1 MNNMILS
8 KRLSIYAMCI
18 CICTVLIFSLSSCG
32 KKETYKGYYVY
43 GLDAN
48 EKKVMYEKCNI
59 SSEDKTAKSIK
70 KFIRKLQREPDNI
83 NMKKAI
89 PDDVKV
95 DNFNI
100 SPSGEL
106 SLYFNAA
113 YGNYT
118 GVSEILRRAA
128 IVKTLSQVKGIKGI
142 QFYVAGQPI
151 TDSNME
157 PVGIM
162 TADSFID
169 NTGGV
174 SDYKQKATLNMY
186 FSDETG
192 KSLVIVPVNITYDAT
207 IPLEQLAIEQLISG
221 PYTIDGV
228 NKNKVL
234 PTVPK
239 GTVLNK
245 VTVKEKTCYVDF
257 SKEFLNKQDDITDKV
272 AIYSVVNTLIEL
284 PNVNKVQ
291 FSIDGEQVL
300 KYNESMSFGEP
311 FERNLDI
318 VKEKK

>member
-32 KKETYKGYYVY
+32 KKEAYKGYYVY

-100 SPSGEL
+100 SP
-106 SLYFNAA
+106 
-113 YGNYT
+113 
-118 GVSEILRRAA
+118 
-128 IVKTLSQVKGIKGI
+128 
-142 QFYVAGQPI
+142 AGQPI
-151 TDSNME
+151 TDSNMK

-257 SKEFLNKQDDITDKV
+257 SKEFLNKQDDITDMV

>member
-8 KRLSIYAMCI
+8 RRLSIYAMCI

-32 KKETYKGYYVY
+32 KKEAYKGYYVY

-128 IVKTLSQVKGIKGI
+128 IVKTLSQIKGIKGI
-142 QFYVAGQPI
+142 Y
-151 TDSNME
+151 
-157 PVGIM
+157 
-162 TADSFID
+162 
-169 NTGGV
+169 
-174 SDYKQKATLNMY
+174 
-186 FSDETG
+186 
-192 KSLVIVPVNITYDAT
+192 
-207 IPLEQLAIEQLISG
+207 
-221 PYTIDGV
+221 
-228 NKNKVL
+228 
-234 PTVPK
+234 
-239 GTVLNK
+239 
-245 VTVKEKTCYVDF
+245 
-257 SKEFLNKQDDITDKV
+257 
-272 AIYSVVNTLIEL
+272 
-284 PNVNKVQ
+284 
-291 FSIDGEQVL
+291 
-300 KYNESMSFGEP
+300 
-311 FERNLDI
+311 
-318 VKEKK
+318 

>member
-18 CICTVLIFSLSSCG
+18 CICAVLIFSLSSCG
-32 KKETYKGYYVY
+32 KKETYKWLLCLRSCGKQ
-43 GLDAN
+43 

-192 KSLVIVPVNITYDAT
+192 KSLVIVPV
-207 IPLEQLAIEQLISG
+207 
-221 PYTIDGV
+221 
-228 NKNKVL
+228 
-234 PTVPK
+234 
-239 GTVLNK
+239 
-245 VTVKEKTCYVDF
+245 
-257 SKEFLNKQDDITDKV
+257 
-272 AIYSVVNTLIEL
+272 
-284 PNVNKVQ
+284 
-291 FSIDGEQVL
+291 
-300 KYNESMSFGEP
+300 KYN
-311 FERNLDI
+311 L
-318 VKEKK
+318 

>member
-18 CICTVLIFSLSSCG
+18 CICAVLIFSLSSCG

-207 IPLEQLAIEQLISG
+207 IH
-221 PYTIDGV
+221 
-228 NKNKVL
+228 
-234 PTVPK
+234 
-239 GTVLNK
+239 LN
-245 VTVKEKTCYVDF
+245 
-257 SKEFLNKQDDITDKV
+257 N
-272 AIYSVVNTLIEL
+272 
-284 PNVNKVQ
+284 
-291 FSIDGEQVL
+291 
-300 KYNESMSFGEP
+300 
-311 FERNLDI
+311 
-318 VKEKK
+318 